1 MKAEK
6 NIKIL
11 LGLTY
16 ILIIAVFL
24 WFFFNQFSLQDFSSY
39 EIIKENRNSL
49 NNLKNVNIFVSSI
62 IFFLGTVI
70 WVLLLGFGT
79 PIFIVGGFIFG
90 KWVGTILVV
99 SGLTVGSTILYYF
112 ANFLIKD
119 LIYEKFAIKFN
130 HLTEKFKKNELLYF
144 IIYRAVGGI
153 PFFLQNLLP
162 LLFNVKI
169 RNYFLGTLIG
179 LTPQLF
185 VGVSLGAGI
194 NKIIEDNDKMPSIWQ
209 MLKSPDIY
217 LPIAGIAIIL
227 IVAIYFRKRFFKK

>member
-1 MKAEK
+1 MKVE

-39 EIIKENRNSL
+39 EIVKKNRNSL

-99 SGLTVGSTILYYF
+99 LGLTVGSTILYYF

-194 NKIIEDNDKMPSIWQ
+194 DKIIEDNDKMPSIWQ

-217 LPIAGIAIIL
+217 LPITGIAIIL

>member
-1 MKAEK
+1 MKVE

-16 ILIIAVFL
+16 ILIIVVFL
-24 WFFFNQFSLQDFSSY
+24 WFFFNKFSLQDFSSY

-49 NNLKNVNIFVSSI
+49 NNLKNVNTFVSSI

-79 PIFIVGGFIFG
+79 PIFLVGGFIFG

-194 NKIIEDNDKMPSIWQ
+194 DKIIEDNDKMPSIWQ

-217 LPIAGIAIIL
+217 LPITGIAIIL

>member
-1 MKAEK
+1 MKVE

-16 ILIIAVFL
+16 ILIIVVFL
-24 WFFFNQFSLQDFSSY
+24 WFFFNKFSLQDFSSY

-49 NNLKNVNIFVSSI
+49 NNLKNVNTFVSSI

-194 NKIIEDNDKMPSIWQ
+194 DKIIEDNDKMPSIWQ

-217 LPIAGIAIIL
+217 LPITGIAIIL

>member
-1 MKAEK
+1 MKVE

-16 ILIIAVFL
+16 ILIIVVFL
-24 WFFFNQFSLQDFSSY
+24 WFFFNKFSLQDFSSY

-49 NNLKNVNIFVSSI
+49 NNLKNVNTFVSSI

-79 PIFIVGGFIFG
+79 PIFLVGGFIFG

>member
-1 MKAEK
+1 MKVE

-16 ILIIAVFL
+16 ILIIVVFL
-24 WFFFNQFSLQDFSSY
+24 WFFFNKFSLQDFSSY

-49 NNLKNVNIFVSSI
+49 NNLKNVNTFVSSI

-194 NKIIEDNDKMPSIWQ
+194 DKIIEDNDKMPSIWQ

-217 LPIAGIAIIL
+217 LPITGIAIIL
-227 IVAIYFRKRFFKK
+227 IVAVYFRKRFFKK

>member
-1 MKAEK
+1 MKVE

-16 ILIIAVFL
+16 ILIIVVFL
-24 WFFFNQFSLQDFSSY
+24 WFFFNKFSLQDFSSY

-49 NNLKNVNIFVSSI
+49 NNLKNVNTFVSSI

-79 PIFIVGGFIFG
+79 PIFLVGGFIFG

-194 NKIIEDNDKMPSIWQ
+194 DKIIEDNDKMPSIWQ

-217 LPIAGIAIIL
+217 LPITGIAIIL
-227 IVAIYFRKRFFKK
+227 IVAVYFRKRFFKK

>member
-1 MKAEK
+1 MKVE

-16 ILIIAVFL
+16 ILIIVVFL
-24 WFFFNQFSLQDFSSY
+24 WFFFNKFSLQDFSSY

-99 SGLTVGSTILYYF
+99 LGLTVGSTILYYF

-194 NKIIEDNDKMPSIWQ
+194 DKIIEDNDKMPSIWQ

-217 LPIAGIAIIL
+217 LPITGIAIIL

>member
-1 MKAEK
+1 MKVE

-49 NNLKNVNIFVSSI
+49 NNFKNVNIFVSSI
-62 IFFLGTVI
+62 IFFLVTVI

-79 PIFIVGGFIFG
+79 PIFLVGGFIFG

-194 NKIIEDNDKMPSIWQ
+194 DKIIEDNDKMPSIWQ

-217 LPIAGIAIIL
+217 LPITGIAIIL

>member
-1 MKAEK
+1 MKVE

-16 ILIIAVFL
+16 ILIIVVFL
-24 WFFFNQFSLQDFSSY
+24 WFFFNKFSLQDFSSY

-49 NNLKNVNIFVSSI
+49 NNLKNVNTFVSSI

-79 PIFIVGGFIFG
+79 PIFLVGGFIFG

-169 RNYFLGTLIG
+169 INYFLGTLIG

-194 NKIIEDNDKMPSIWQ
+194 DKIIEDNDKMPSIWQ

-217 LPIAGIAIIL
+217 LPITGIAIIL
-227 IVAIYFRKRFFKK
+227 IVAVYFRKRFFKK